1 MFADLGHFNIRSIQL
16 SSCAV
21 LVPSVLLAYIGQC
34 SYLRKNT
41 EDVTDAF
48 YKSIPSKYVVT
59 RHDLYQCLFRVFIDA
74 EPVYWPQFVVAV
86 LAAIIASQSLI
97 SASFSIV
104 QQSVALGC
112 FPRIKVVHTS
122 AEHEGQVYVPEI
134 NTLLMLA
141 CVGVTLGFKNTLTIG
156 NAYGKDLITL

>member
-1 MFADLGHFNIRSIQL
+1 MKMASAVKSMLENSHLMKFSLLFMML
-16 SSCAV
+16 SAV
-21 LVPSVLLAYIGQC
+21 GGI
-34 SYLRKNT
+34 K
-41 EDVTDAF
+41 E
-48 YKSIPSKYVVT
+48 
-59 RHDLYQCLFRVFIDA
+59 A
-74 EPVYWPQFVVAV
+74 EPSLTDNAIMWISVGFLFSCFKLRESMYWPQFVVAV

-97 SASFSIV
+97 SASFSII

-141 CVGVTLGFKNTLTIG
+141 CVGVTLGFKNTLKIG
-156 NAYGKDLITL
+156 NAYVENLIMLQC